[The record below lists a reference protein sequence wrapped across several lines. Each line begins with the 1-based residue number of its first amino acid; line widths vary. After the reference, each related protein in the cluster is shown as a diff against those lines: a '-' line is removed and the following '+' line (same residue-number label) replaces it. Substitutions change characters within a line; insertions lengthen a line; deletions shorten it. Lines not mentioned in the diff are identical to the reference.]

1 MTMVHIEHEIGR
13 YMILCEGHSADQKC
27 CNYITGVM
35 YAFGGYVKNM
45 EAEGECE
52 VYGFE
57 IDDGAPRFL
66 IHCGGDERIE
76 AAFLA
81 AASGSSSLRPRGRTR
96 FTSASKKI
104 KNFFSPVVR
113 RRKPHVTL

>member
-13 YMILCEGHSADQKC
+13 YMILCEGHSADEKC

-57 IDDGAPRFL
+57 INDDAPRFL

-76 AAFLA
+76 AASSPR
-81 AASGSSSLRPRGRTR
+81 ASGSSSSKTRGRTR
-96 FTSASKKI
+96 FAWASKKI
-104 KNFFSPVVR
+104 KNFSRPW
-113 RRKPHVTL
+113 

>member
-13 YMILCEGHSADQKC
+13 YMILCEGHSADEKC

-45 EAEGECE
+45 EAEGDCE

-57 IDDGAPRFL
+57 IDEGAPRFL

-76 AAFLA
+76 AAFIA
-81 AASGSSSLRPRGRTR
+81 ACIGLKQLEATRPD
-96 FTSASKKI
+96 AI
-104 KNFFSPVVR
+104 CECIEEN
-113 RRKPHVTL
+113 

>member
-1 MTMVHIEHEIGR
+1 
-13 YMILCEGHSADQKC
+13 
-27 CNYITGVM
+27 
-35 YAFGGYVKNM
+35 M

-76 AAFLA
+76 AAFIA
-81 AASGSSSLRPRGRTR
+81 ACIGLKQLEDPRPD
-96 FTSASKKI
+96 AI
-104 KNFFSPVVR
+104 CV
-113 RRKPHVTL
+113 HVKEN

>member
-76 AAFLA
+76 AA
-81 AASGSSSLRPRGRTR
+81 
-96 FTSASKKI
+96 SKKI

>member
-13 YMILCEGHSADQKC
+13 YMILCEGHSADEKC

-45 EAEGECE
+45 EAEGDCE

-57 IDDGAPRFL
+57 IDEGAPRFL

-76 AAFLA
+76 DACIGQLVFYQCLFIRLQSWGKFNSFVKWQKRNACL
-81 AASGSSSLRPRGRTR
+81 
-96 FTSASKKI
+96 I
-104 KNFFSPVVR
+104 
-113 RRKPHVTL
+113 

>member
-1 MTMVHIEHEIGR
+1 MTEVHIEHEIGR
-13 YMILCEGHSADQKC
+13 YMILCEGHSADEKC

-57 IDDGAPRFL
+57 IDEGTPRFL

-76 AAFLA
+76 AAFIA
-81 AASGSSSLRPRGRTR
+81 ACIGLKQLEDTRPDAICLG
-96 FTSASKKI
+96 I
-104 KNFFSPVVR
+104 KEN
-113 RRKPHVTL
+113 

>member
-1 MTMVHIEHEIGR
+1 MTRAKIQCGAGHYCII
-13 YMILCEGHSADQKC
+13 CEGHSADTAC

-57 IDDGAPRFL
+57 INDDAPRFL

-81 AASGSSSLRPRGRTR
+81 ACIGLKQLENTRPDAI
-96 FTSASKKI
+96 SVQVEEK
-104 KNFFSPVVR
+104 
-113 RRKPHVTL
+113 